1 MLAQIELTPARAEAL
16 AQLEKSTGESRAAL
30 LGRALD
36 GFFEREREYA
46 ELAAEVAQAE
56 AEIDAGRSYTSAEV
70 MANAMAAIAKVQA
83 RKAGK

>member
-1 MLAQIELTPARAEAL
+1 MLAQLELTPARAEAL
-16 AQLEKSTGESRAAL
+16 AQLEKATGESRSAL

-56 AEIDAGRSYTSAEV
+56 AEIDAGDSYTSAEV
-70 MANAMAAIAKVQA
+70 MAKAMAAIA
-83 RKAGK
+83 GKTEK